1 MASQRWFLMVFAAL
15 VAVVLLASV
24 PTLVRL
30 TQYPTHTAATLRNS
44 SFVSGAKLTGE
55 ARLALEKDLLLY
67 ETGSRIKI
75 WTAIVQAIG
84 GAALFIGLLF
94 SWRNLRA
101 TQIKLDIDREA
112 QLTNRF
118 TAATSQLGEQL
129 SNGAPNVEAGLG
141 GIYALASIARDSSR
155 DYWPVMEILT
165 ACVRHNAVWHQV
177 VQDDSKPAHTDVQAI
192 LTVLGRSIPLE
203 VKALRFDQKV

>member
-44 SFVSGAKLTGE
+44 AFVSGAKLTGE

-101 TQIKLDIDREA
+101 TQIKLDI
-112 QLTNRF
+112 
-118 TAATSQLGEQL
+118 
-129 SNGAPNVEAGLG
+129 
-141 GIYALASIARDSSR
+141 ARDSSR

-177 VQDDSKPAHTDVQAI
+177 VQDDSKPAHADVQAI
-192 LTVLGRSIPLE
+192 LTVLGRSIPPE